1 MAVNQSKVGVGEI
14 IGYGLGGT
22 ATNLIWGTI
31 GGFLAYFYTDVFGLS
46 VGAMATIF
54 MVSRVWDM
62 VADFLM
68 GLVADRTKSR
78 WGKFRPWLLWTCVPF
93 GLITLATFYTPALG
107 ATGKVVYAFVTYMLL
122 MTVYTICVV
131 PQNAIQGVITDDPNV
146 RTRITSLGGL
156 VGGLGGLIS
165 AGAVLPLVKFFGKGN
180 EQKGFLWTIG
190 LFAVIAVVCYL
201 ITFFSVR
208 ERVQPPKQQHSS
220 IWLDIKDLLRNRP
233 WVLVFTVG
241 VVAALASAS
250 RVGVGIHFCK
260 YNLGN
265 MDLKTT
271 LGVISVFAG
280 MAGGLATILAGRW
293 LGKSRALGL
302 CVFVVGLSCMMLYLA
317 RPERLWIAYFSNAL
331 TDFFGGIVITMFFS
345 MLGDTADY
353 NEWKNGRRATGLVYA
368 AGSVALKTGFAF
380 GGLIMGA
387 VLGYY
392 GYQANVEQTERS
404 LMGIAMAASIVPGI
418 LFCLASLP
426 MMFYPLDRAKLEEIK
441 LELERRRGL
450 SGNEDA

>member
-1 MAVNQSKVGVGEI
+1 
-14 IGYGLGGT
+14 
-22 ATNLIWGTI
+22 
-31 GGFLAYFYTDVFGLS
+31 
-46 VGAMATIF
+46 
-54 MVSRVWDM
+54 
-62 VADFLM
+62 
-68 GLVADRTKSR
+68 
-78 WGKFRPWLLWTCVPF
+78 
-93 GLITLATFYTPALG
+93 
-107 ATGKVVYAFVTYMLL
+107 
-122 MTVYTICVV
+122 VV

-220 IWLDIKDLLRNRP
+220 VWLDIKDLLRNRP
-233 WVLVFTVG
+233 WVLVFMVG
-241 VVAALASAS
+241 VIAALASAS
-250 RVGVGIHFCK
+250 RVGVSIHFCK

-271 LGVISVFAG
+271 LGVISVFAS
-280 MAGGLATILAGRW
+280 MAGGLSTILAGRW

-302 CVFVVGLSCMMLYLA
+302 CVFVVGLSCMLLYLA
-317 RPERLWIAYFSNAL
+317 RPDRLWIAYASNVLA
-331 TDFFGGIVITMFFS
+331 DFFGGIVITMFFA

-392 GYQANVEQTERS
+392 GYQANVEQTARS

-426 MMFYPLDRAKLEEIK
+426 MLFYPLDRAKLEEIK
-441 LELERRRGL
+441 LELERRREL
-450 SGNEDA
+450 SGNGDE

>member
-1 MAVNQSKVGVGEI
+1 MSVNQSKVGLGEI
-14 IGYGLGGT
+14 IGYGLSGT

-54 MVSRVWDM
+54 MISRVWDM

-68 GLVADRTKSR
+68 GLVADRTKTR

-93 GLITLATFYTPALG
+93 GLVTLATFYTPALG
-107 ATGKVVYAFVTYMLL
+107 PTGKVVYAFVTYMLL

-220 IWLDIKDLLRNRP
+220 VWLDIKDLLRNRP
-233 WVLVFTVG
+233 WVLVFMVG
-241 VVAALASAS
+241 VIAALASAS
-250 RVGVGIHFCK
+250 RVGVSIHFCK

-271 LGVISVFAG
+271 LGVISVFAS
-280 MAGGLATILAGRW
+280 MAGGLSTILAGRW

-302 CVFVVGLSCMMLYLA
+302 CVFVVGLSCMLLYLA
-317 RPERLWIAYFSNAL
+317 RPDRLWIAYASNVLA
-331 TDFFGGIVITMFFS
+331 DFFGGIVITMFFA

-392 GYQANVEQTERS
+392 GYQANVEQTARS

-426 MMFYPLDRAKLEEIK
+426 MLFYPLDRAKLEEIK
-441 LELERRRGL
+441 LELERRREL
-450 SGNEDA
+450 SGNGDE

>member
-1 MAVNQSKVGVGEI
+1 MSVNQSNVGLGEI
-14 IGYGLGGT
+14 IGYGLSGT

-54 MVSRVWDM
+54 MISRVWDM

-68 GLVADRTKSR
+68 GLVADRTKTR

-93 GLITLATFYTPALG
+93 GLVTLATFYTPALG
-107 ATGKVVYAFVTYMLL
+107 PTGKVVYAFITYMLL

-156 VGGLGGLIS
+156 VSGLGGLIS

-220 IWLDIKDLLRNRP
+220 VWLDIKDLLRNRP
-233 WVLVFTVG
+233 WVLVFLVG
-241 VVAALASAS
+241 VIAALASAS
-250 RVGVGIHFCK
+250 RVGVSIHFCK

-271 LGVISVFAG
+271 LGVISVFAS
-280 MAGGLATILAGRW
+280 MAGGLSTILAGRW

-302 CVFVVGLSCMMLYLA
+302 CVFVVGLSCMLLYLA
-317 RPERLWIAYFSNAL
+317 RPDRLWIAYASNVLA
-331 TDFFGGIVITMFFS
+331 DFFGGIVITMFFA

-392 GYQANVEQTERS
+392 GYQANVEQTARS

-426 MMFYPLDRAKLEEIK
+426 MLFYPLDRAKLEEIK
-441 LELERRRGL
+441 LELERRREL
-450 SGNEDA
+450 SGNGDA